1 MDNPQAAVLSE
12 CLGEAIENVLMKG
25 KSPTPVLHSID
36 NRGSHFYLA
45 MYWAQHL
52 SAQTKDLELAKSFA
66 SLAEELT
73 NAESDI
79 ISDLTEIQGSPINL
93 NGYFFPSD
101 DVVQKIMRPSQTFN
115 QIFAVFVA

>member
-25 KSPTPVLHSID
+25 KSPTPVLHTID

-52 SAQTKDLELAKSFA
+52 ASQSKDLELAESFA
-66 SLAEELT
+66 SLAEELDQCRIGYYFRSKWHPRVT
-73 NAESDI
+73 D
-79 ISDLTEIQGSPINL
+79 DLERIL
-93 NGYFFPSD
+93 FPC
-101 DVVQKIMRPSQTFN
+101 R
-115 QIFAVFVA
+115 